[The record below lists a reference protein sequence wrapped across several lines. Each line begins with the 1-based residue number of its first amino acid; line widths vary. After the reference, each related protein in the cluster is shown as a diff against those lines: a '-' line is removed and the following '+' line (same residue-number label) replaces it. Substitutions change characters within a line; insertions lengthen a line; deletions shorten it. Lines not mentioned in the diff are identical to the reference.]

1 MKSLKSIAALAS
13 VCAVIAIMLAVTN
26 YFTAP
31 IIAENEEKAVS
42 ESLLLV
48 MPNGKDFEKMD
59 ISALS
64 LPEIVSEVYRETDG
78 GYVFKLETKGQNTG
92 LIIMCGVYADGTV
105 SGARCIASKEDLKH
119 EKTYGERFT
128 GLDLAGA
135 EEVDTVSQATNTTS
149 AYKEAVKTALEAA
162 KILKGGEQNEK

>member
-13 VCAVIAIMLAVTN
+13 VCAVVAIMLAVTN

-31 IIAENEEKAVS
+31 IIAKKEAQAVQ

-48 MPNGKDFEKMD
+48 MPNGENFEEMD
-59 ISALS
+59 ISSLS
-64 LPEIVSEVYRETDG
+64 LPKIVTAVYRETNG
-78 GYVFKLETKGQNTG
+78 GYVFKLETTGQNPG
-92 LIIMCGVYADGTV
+92 LIIMCGVNADGTV

-119 EKTYGERFT
+119 EKTYGDLFK

-135 EEVDTVSQATNTTS
+135 ENVDTISQATNTTQG
-149 AYKEAVKTALEAA
+149 YKDAVKTALQTAQM
-162 KILKGGEQNEK
+162 LKEGEKNEK